1 MEQLLIIG
9 LLGMIIFLWIKNQ
22 ELSKSADAPIKS
34 ESQSAKI
41 TLKSSLVRPSISE
54 LEKNTIQDRAT
65 SKTLLHQTQSSQAP
79 SMNTGIAELD
89 GPGMYHRLNRCGP
102 QGHVC
107 YLIHSSIHGAY
118 KVGICKP
125 ERLGTRIK
133 AIQRVVADVKVV
145 GTAVF
150 TSYQNA
156 FNAEQGVIG
165 NNRNYRYRG
174 ITGEHAGGTEW
185 LSRRP
190 TQRRPAFTSP
200 KHIEEKYAAELE
212 SPLPALNIPDNYTIY
227 LVYSKR
233 RNVYK
238 AKWCKSNNL
247 MRKLEKLRSEE
258 PDTKILSRI
267 KIERHE
273 KAREIT
279 KKMNTD
285 NDSYSRSG
293 RTDVIHW
300 SVNPSYL
307 NSFKGWDKDGNK
319 IIY

>member
-1 MEQLLIIG
+1 
-9 LLGMIIFLWIKNQ
+9 
-22 ELSKSADAPIKS
+22 
-34 ESQSAKI
+34 
-41 TLKSSLVRPSISE
+41 
-54 LEKNTIQDRAT
+54 
-65 SKTLLHQTQSSQAP
+65 
-79 SMNTGIAELD
+79 
-89 GPGMYHRLNRCGP
+89 MYHRLNGCGP

-107 YLIHSSIHGAY
+107 YLLHSSSYGVY

-125 ERLGTRIK
+125 ERLGTRVK
-133 AIQRVVADVKVV
+133 AIQRVVTDVKVV

-156 FNAEQGVIG
+156 FNAEQGVIS
-165 NNRNYRYRG
+165 NNRSYRYRG

-200 KHIEEKYAAELE
+200 KHVEEKYAAQLE
-212 SPLPALNIPDNYTIY
+212 ALLPTLNIPDNYTIY
-227 LVYSKR
+227 LAYSKR
-233 RNVYK
+233 RNAYK

-247 MRKLEKLRSEE
+247 MHKLVELRSEE
-258 PDTKILSRI
+258 PDVQILSRI

-285 NDSYSRSG
+285 NDSYSKSG

-319 IIY
+319 II